1 MARRQARKTIQTLTT
16 THKERENIDRTIEIM
31 AGQETA
37 PAETPAGG
45 TLPTDFGEQ
54 LILLGNRLTAIET
67 ALATLTKQLEREP
80 EPEPEIPA
88 EETEPEPE
96 IPAEETEPEQE
107 TPAESEEES

>member
-1 MARRQARKTIQTLTT
+1 M
-16 THKERENIDRTIEIM
+16 DRTIEIM

-67 ALATLTKQLEREP
+67 AIATLTKQLEREP
-80 EPEPEIPA
+80 EP
-88 EETEPEPE
+88 EPEPE

>member
-1 MARRQARKTIQTLTT
+1 M
-16 THKERENIDRTIEIM
+16 DRTIEIM

-67 ALATLTKQLEREP
+67 ALATLTKQLDREP
-80 EPEPEIPA
+80 EPE
-88 EETEPEPE
+88 T
-96 IPAEETEPEQE
+96 PAEETEPEQE
-107 TPAESEEES
+107 SPADETEPEPEQESPAESEEES

>member
-1 MARRQARKTIQTLTT
+1 M
-16 THKERENIDRTIEIM
+16 DRTIEIM

-80 EPEPEIPA
+80 EPETPA

-96 IPAEETEPEQE
+96 QESPADETEPEPE

>member
-1 MARRQARKTIQTLTT
+1 M
-16 THKERENIDRTIEIM
+16 DRTIEIM

-45 TLPTDFGEQ
+45 TLPTDFGAQ

-80 EPEPEIPA
+80 EPEPE
-88 EETEPEPE
+88 T
-96 IPAEETEPEQE
+96 PAEETEPEQE
-107 TPAESEEES
+107 SPADETDPEPETPAESEEES

>member
-1 MARRQARKTIQTLTT
+1 M
-16 THKERENIDRTIEIM
+16 DRTIEIM

-80 EPEPEIPA
+80 EPEPE
-88 EETEPEPE
+88 T
-96 IPAEETEPEQE
+96 PAEETEPEQE
-107 TPAESEEES
+107 SPAEETEPEPGTPAESEEES

>member
-1 MARRQARKTIQTLTT
+1 M
-16 THKERENIDRTIEIM
+16 DRTIEIM

-67 ALATLTKQLEREP
+67 ALATLTKQLDREP
-80 EPEPEIPA
+80 EPEPETPA
-88 EETEPEPE
+88 EETEPVQESPADEIAPEP
-96 IPAEETEPEQE
+96 E
-107 TPAESEEES
+107 TPAESED

>member
-1 MARRQARKTIQTLTT
+1 M
-16 THKERENIDRTIEIM
+16 DRTIEIM

-80 EPEPEIPA
+80 EPEPESENPAEETEPGQESPA

-96 IPAEETEPEQE
+96 

>member
-1 MARRQARKTIQTLTT
+1 M
-16 THKERENIDRTIEIM
+16 DRTIEIM

-67 ALATLTKQLEREP
+67 ALATLTKQLERELEP
-80 EPEPEIPA
+80 EPEPE
-88 EETEPEPE
+88 T
-96 IPAEETEPEQE
+96 PAEETEPEQDSPDDNTE
-107 TPAESEEES
+107 AEPEIPAESEE

>member
-1 MARRQARKTIQTLTT
+1 M
-16 THKERENIDRTIEIM
+16 DRTIEIM

-67 ALATLTKQLEREP
+67 ALATLTKQLDREP
-80 EPEPEIPA
+80 EPEPEPETPA

-96 IPAEETEPEQE
+96 QETPADETEPGPE
-107 TPAESEEES
+107 TPAESED

>member
-1 MARRQARKTIQTLTT
+1 M
-16 THKERENIDRTIEIM
+16 DRTIEIM

-80 EPEPEIPA
+80 EPEPEPETPA

-96 IPAEETEPEQE
+96 QESQADETEPEI
-107 TPAESEEES
+107 PAESEEES

>member
-1 MARRQARKTIQTLTT
+1 M
-16 THKERENIDRTIEIM
+16 DRTIEIM

-80 EPEPEIPA
+80 EPE
-88 EETEPEPE
+88 T
-96 IPAEETEPEQE
+96 PAEETEPEQE
-107 TPAESEEES
+107 SPADETEPDPEQDSPAESEEES

>member
-1 MARRQARKTIQTLTT
+1 M
-16 THKERENIDRTIEIM
+16 DRTIEIM

-80 EPEPEIPA
+80 EPEAPA

-96 IPAEETEPEQE
+96 QDSPDDNTEAEPE

>member
-1 MARRQARKTIQTLTT
+1 M
-16 THKERENIDRTIEIM
+16 DRTIEIM

-45 TLPTDFGEQ
+45 TLSTDIGGQ

-67 ALATLTKQLEREP
+67 ALATLTKQLDREPDP
-80 EPEPEIPA
+80 EPETPA

-96 IPAEETEPEQE
+96 QESLADETTENGVVFVITDTEPE
-107 TPAESEEES
+107 TPAESED

>member
-1 MARRQARKTIQTLTT
+1 M
-16 THKERENIDRTIEIM
+16 DRTIEIM

-67 ALATLTKQLEREP
+67 ALATLTKQLDREP
-80 EPEPEIPA
+80 EPE
-88 EETEPEPE
+88 T
-96 IPAEETEPEQE
+96 PAEETEPEQDSPDDNTAAE
-107 TPAESEEES
+107 PKTPAESEEQI

>member
-1 MARRQARKTIQTLTT
+1 M
-16 THKERENIDRTIEIM
+16 DRTIEIM

-80 EPEPEIPA
+80 EPEPE
-88 EETEPEPE
+88 T
-96 IPAEETEPEQE
+96 PAEETEPEQDSPDDNTE
-107 TPAESEEES
+107 TPVESEE

>member
-1 MARRQARKTIQTLTT
+1 M
-16 THKERENIDRTIEIM
+16 DRTIEIM

-67 ALATLTKQLEREP
+67 ALATLTKQRDREP
-80 EPEPEIPA
+80 EPEPETPA
-88 EETEPEPE
+88 EQETEPGQEN
-96 IPAEETEPEQE
+96 PADETEPE
-107 TPAESEEES
+107 TPAESEE

>member
-1 MARRQARKTIQTLTT
+1 M
-16 THKERENIDRTIEIM
+16 DRTIEIM

-80 EPEPEIPA
+80 EPEPEPETPA

-96 IPAEETEPEQE
+96 QDSPDDNTEAEPES
-107 TPAESEEES
+107 PAESEEES

>member
-1 MARRQARKTIQTLTT
+1 MPK
-16 THKERENIDRTIEIM
+16 
-31 AGQETA
+31 QETT

-67 ALATLTKQLEREP
+67 ALATLTKKLDREP
-80 EPEPEIPA
+80 EPEPETPA

-96 IPAEETEPEQE
+96 QDSPDDKTEAGPE

>member
-1 MARRQARKTIQTLTT
+1 M
-16 THKERENIDRTIEIM
+16 DRTIEIM

-45 TLPTDFGEQ
+45 TLSTDFGEQ

-80 EPEPEIPA
+80 DPETPA

-96 IPAEETEPEQE
+96 QESPDDNTEAEPE
-107 TPAESEEES
+107 TPAESEE

>member
-1 MARRQARKTIQTLTT
+1 M
-16 THKERENIDRTIEIM
+16 DRTIEIM

-80 EPEPEIPA
+80 EPEPETPA
-88 EETEPEPE
+88 EEK
-96 IPAEETEPEQE
+96 EPEQDSPDDNTE
-107 TPAESEEES
+107 AEPESPAESEE

>member
-1 MARRQARKTIQTLTT
+1 M
-16 THKERENIDRTIEIM
+16 DRTIEIM

-45 TLPTDFGEQ
+45 TLPTDLGEQ

-80 EPEPEIPA
+80 EPETPA
-88 EETEPEPE
+88 EEKEPEQESPADETEPEPD
-96 IPAEETEPEQE
+96 PE
-107 TPAESEEES
+107 TPAESED

>member
-1 MARRQARKTIQTLTT
+1 M
-16 THKERENIDRTIEIM
+16 DRTIEIM

-67 ALATLTKQLEREP
+67 ALATLTKQLDREP
-80 EPEPEIPA
+80 EPEPETPA
-88 EETEPEPE
+88 ETEPEPE
-96 IPAEETEPEQE
+96 QDSPDDNTEAEPE

>member
-1 MARRQARKTIQTLTT
+1 M
-16 THKERENIDRTIEIM
+16 DRTIEIM

-37 PAETPAGG
+37 PAVTPAGG

-80 EPEPEIPA
+80 EPEPEPETPAEETEPEQESPA

-96 IPAEETEPEQE
+96 

>member
-1 MARRQARKTIQTLTT
+1 M
-16 THKERENIDRTIEIM
+16 DRTIEIM

-67 ALATLTKQLEREP
+67 SLATLTKQLEREP
-80 EPEPEIPA
+80 EPEPE
-88 EETEPEPE
+88 T
-96 IPAEETEPEQE
+96 PAEETEPEQE
-107 TPAESEEES
+107 SPADETEPEPEPPAESEE

>member
-1 MARRQARKTIQTLTT
+1 M
-16 THKERENIDRTIEIM
+16 DRTIEIM

-80 EPEPEIPA
+80 EPEPEPETPA

-96 IPAEETEPEQE
+96 QESPADETEPEPE
-107 TPAESEEES
+107 TPAESED